1 MSAADLS
8 KLGNIQ
14 IGGTDEEP
22 VLLNS
27 IAAWEQY
34 SLVLSNSSSTI
45 SDVKDATQKLTS
57 ELITQTDWVDF
68 NEQKQ

>member
-45 SDVKDATQKLTS
+45 SDVKDAT
-57 ELITQTDWVDF
+57 
-68 NEQKQ
+68 